1 LKISDQPLQV
11 VDLRFVPVKL
21 MTRSRTVGLIIL
33 STTLMLSHLD
43 SVLFIQAIAS
53 AQVRESPRKKSF
65 RYTPSGV
72 GAPTHRSDAA
82 TRGQCDSGRPVSFQ
96 KGQEVRLIALVP
108 ENELGLTTAESPAIA
123 FYIPPTCAET
133 MRVSLL
139 VTVTNKSYETFL
151 ATPSSSGIINLK
163 FSSLKD
169 FPPLEIGKKYQWEL
183 SLVIDNRD
191 PSADASVN
199 GFLQREKVNPN
210 VDQHFWFDT
219 VTALMEARQVQ
230 PQDAELTEDWNRLM
244 RLVGLEAIAN
254 QPFIPNFTA
263 KSVSPRYTKV
273 SF

>member
-1 LKISDQPLQV
+1 V
-11 VDLRFVPVKL
+11 VDIRFVPVKL
-21 MTRSRTVGLIIL
+21 MARSRIVGLIIL
-33 STTLMLSHLD
+33 STILMLSHLD

-53 AQVRESPRKKSF
+53 PQVQKSPRKKAF

-82 TRGQCDSGRPVSFQ
+82 TRGQCDPGRPVLFQ

-108 ENELGLTTAESPAIA
+108 ENELGLTTAEAPAIA

-139 VTVTNKSYETFL
+139 DTVINKSYATLL
-151 ATPSSSGIINLK
+151 ATPTSSGIINLK

-183 SLVIDNRD
+183 SLVIDHRD

-199 GFLQREKVNPN
+199 GFLQRSESNA
-210 VDQHFWFDT
+210 DQHFWFDT
-219 VTALMEARQVQ
+219 ITALMEARQAN
-230 PQDAELTEDWNRLM
+230 PQAAELKEDWNSLM
-244 RLVGLEAIAN
+244 SLVGLEAISN
-254 QPFIPNFTA
+254 QPFNPNFTA
-263 KSVSPRYTKV
+263 KSVVPRYTKV

>member
-1 LKISDQPLQV
+1 M

-21 MTRSRTVGLIIL
+21 MTGSRTVGLIIL

-53 AQVRESPRKKSF
+53 AQVRKSPRKKSF

-108 ENELGLTTAESPAIA
+108 ENELGLTTSESPAIA

-139 VTVTNKSYETFL
+139 DTVTNKSY
-151 ATPSSSGIINLK
+151 ATLLNTPTSSGIINLK
-163 FSSLKD
+163 LSSLKD
-169 FPPLEIGKKYQWEL
+169 FPPLEMDKKYQWEL
-183 SLVIDNRD
+183 SLVMDSRD
-191 PSADASVN
+191 PSADVSVN
-199 GFLQREKVNPN
+199 GFLQRSKTKADPN
-210 VDQHFWFDT
+210 FWFDA
-219 VTALMEARQVQ
+219 VTALMEARQVK
-230 PQDAELTEDWNRLM
+230 PQDAELKEDWNSLM
-244 RLVGLEAIAN
+244 QLVGLEAIAN
-254 QPFIPNFTA
+254 QPLVSNFTE
-263 KSVSPRYTKV
+263 KSVAQKSTKV